1 MSGPI
6 VLKREWQPSK
16 NGNIWWYMATIKY
29 SHNPKLGERQ
39 LGTVTRIVDTRS
51 PNFNK
56 WVTSMAYQDN
66 HLFSR
71 KADAIAF
78 VVAMEGLHRE

>member
-1 MSGPI
+1 MTGQV

-16 NGNIWWYMATIKY
+16 NGNIWWYMATVKWP
-29 SHNPKLGERQ
+29 HDTKVHERQ

-66 HLFSR
+66 QLFCR